1 MKKERYIVEIEMPDG
16 DCASSTYIH
25 EVIQSDCDIEDE
37 GRWKVSVKECWK
49 PSDEQIKALETTLYT
64 NMSRNDE
71 RYSVLSE
78 FVAELKKLK
87 A

>member
-1 MKKERYIVEIEMPDG
+1 MRMGKIE
-16 DCASSTYIH
+16 
-25 EVIQSDCDIEDE
+25 
-37 GRWKVSVKECWK
+37 WK
-49 PSDEQIKALETTLYT
+49 PSDEQIKALETTLYS

-87 A
+87 G